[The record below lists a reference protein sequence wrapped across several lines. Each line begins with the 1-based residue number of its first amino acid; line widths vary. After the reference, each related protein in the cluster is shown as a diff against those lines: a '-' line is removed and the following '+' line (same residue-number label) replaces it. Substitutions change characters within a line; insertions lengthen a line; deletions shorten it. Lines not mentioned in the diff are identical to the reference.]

1 MVGSTDEC
9 RKVGVSDVLMLHH
22 TESLIGP
29 NIALCKAS
37 FNCIENTVYLGLIG
51 YQ

>member
-1 MVGSTDEC
+1 
-9 RKVGVSDVLMLHH
+9 VGVSDVLILHH
-22 TESLIGP
+22 TESLIGHFNVS